1 MRLRDSLPA
10 AVLGLTFA
18 SAALAQTT
26 YTTNMTGGAE
36 VPAVATNATGTATVV
51 LNAAQTQL
59 SITCSFQNLTQA
71 YSLSHIHGPAA
82 PGVNAGVRFGFVGP
96 PNGTA
101 PWVFSNGNL
110 DGTITNFIATGV
122 NATDVNN
129 LNNGLMYVNIHS
141 LFRPGG
147 EIRGQLGLAPVP
159 TAKTT
164 WHRVKSLYR

>member
-1 MRLRDSLPA
+1 MRLRDSFLA
-10 AVLGLTFA
+10 AVLGLAFA

-36 VPAVATNATGTATVV
+36 VPAVPTTGAGTATVV

-59 SITCSFQNLTQA
+59 SVTCSFQNLVGV

-82 PGVNAGVRFGFVGP
+82 PGVNAGVRWGFVG
-96 PNGTA
+96 A
-101 PWVFSNGNL
+101 PAGWVFSNNNH
-110 DGTITNFIATGV
+110 DGQLTNFIATPV
-122 NATDVNN
+122 TAADVTN
-129 LNNGLMYVNIHS
+129 LNNGLFYVNIHS
-141 LFRPGG
+141 DFRPGG